1 MFKEIMFFMG
11 IIMNVVN
18 GFISSLRATV
28 MPKADPPLTEK
39 ERGNLKGLLR
49 RFAPRN
55 DILCLY

>member
-1 MFKEIMFFMG
+1 
-11 IIMNVVN
+11 MNVVN